1 MRAGRILGP
10 ARPPQLISINPKPKH
25 PADPPAHPPGDLLA
39 VVGGSDEAHRLVREA
54 GLRLLPAARFFSA
67 PDVAVATG
75 ELKRAS
81 GGVLVLI
88 EPEPGSLEPAASPW
102 PVLRLGTADSASDSA
117 YGWTVPLIAH
127 AMEASM
133 REHRLVMELN
143 RARGDLLTLGRRVV
157 HDLRTPLGGIL
168 SGVEVLQEIVG
179 EVDPSCLD
187 FTRSIAESVNDM
199 SRLLDRVA
207 FVAKA
212 SAMPVPVPVTAV
224 SMDEAVGNSL
234 DRLNSTVVER
244 GAVVSQPD
252 GWPEAGGVPAWVEM
266 IWQNLILNAL
276 RHGPERPRIGL
287 EWEEQGEFYCFKV
300 TDNGPAIPRERLGL
314 LFQPFET
321 LHQPGT
327 ARGFGLSI
335 VRRLVELQ
343 GGACQYEYSP
353 EIGNIFKFTLK
364 KVRAV

>member
-1 MRAGRILGP
+1 M
-10 ARPPQLISINPKPKH
+10 ISINPQLKRPAEP
-25 PADPPAHPPGDLLA
+25 PADSPGDLIA
-39 VVGGSDEAHRLVREA
+39 VVGGSDELHGLLREA
-54 GLRLLPAARFFSA
+54 ALGVFPGASFFYAEEIASA
-67 PDVAVATG
+67 SG
-75 ELKRAS
+75 ELTRAS
-81 GGVLVLI
+81 GGILVLVD
-88 EPEPGSLEPAASPW
+88 PAPVSHEATPSSW
-102 PVLRLGTADSASDSA
+102 PVLRLGGTDPEAVPA
-117 YGWTVPLIAH
+117 GEWTVPFIAR
-127 AMEASM
+127 ALAASV
-133 REHRLVMELN
+133 REHALVRELT

-179 EVDPSCLD
+179 EADPSCLD

-212 SAMPVPVPVTAV
+212 SAMPAPMKTLF
-224 SMDEAVGNSL
+224 MDEAVGNVR
-234 DRLNSTVVER
+234 DRLNTAILER
-244 GAVVSQPD
+244 GAVVSVPD
-252 GWPEAGGVPAWVEM
+252 GWPEVSGVLQWVET

-287 EWEEQGEFYCFKV
+287 CWEDHGEWYSFQV

-353 EIGNIFKFTLK
+353 ETGNIFKFTLK
-364 KVRAV
+364 KPRTP